1 MLETCQFCSVISKTN
16 GEDPIGSTR
25 QYDCWIV
32 VEVPL
37 PWDMADWQQDPA
49 MRTIIGLLEHL
60 IVKQGMKL
68 RPLAIAPDPDYSH
81 PGYTRVL
88 YYHRPTELFNQYDK
102 QEYLI
107 PEDQVYSLLIAL
119 FQSPERLQDFAAYQ
133 QFVTTRD
140 LLICTHGNVDIA
152 CSRFGNPIY
161 KKLRNEY
168 TRTDSLPVSP
178 SPYLPIS
185 PSSTPTLRVWR
196 CSHFGGH
203 RFAPTLIDLP
213 TGQFFGH
220 LEMSHLD
227 SLVHRQGD
235 WSALRMCYRGWS
247 GLSQFEQIAERDIWM
262 QLGWSWFDYVKA
274 GETIAQSESVI
285 TVQIKFRHKGV
296 DGVYQADIEL
306 IGEVETASKSGKAI
320 KLERVNQY
328 RVGRL
333 VLERD

>member
-1 MLETCQFCSVISKTN
+1 MLETCQFCSVISKNN

-25 QYDCWIV
+25 QYDYWIV

-37 PWDMADWQQDPA
+37 PWDMTNWQQDLS
-49 MRTIIGLLEHL
+49 MRPILGLLEHL
-60 IVKQGMKL
+60 IVKQGLKL
-68 RPLAIAPDPDYSH
+68 RPLAIAPDPEYSR

-88 YYHRPTELFNQYDK
+88 YYHRPTKLFNQYEK

-107 PEDQVYSLLIAL
+107 PADQVYPLLIAL
-119 FQSPERLQDFAAYQ
+119 FQTPARLQDFAAYQ

-140 LLICTHGNVDIA
+140 LLICTHGNVDVA

-161 KKLRNEY
+161 QKLRDQYANNHAP
-168 TRTDSLPVSP
+168 SLP
-178 SPYLPIS
+178 LP
-185 PSSTPTLRVWR
+185 PLPTSLLLRVWR

-227 SLVHRQGD
+227 SLVHRQGE

-247 GLSQFEQIAERDIWM
+247 GLSKFEQIAERELWM
-262 QLGWSWFDYVKA
+262 QLGWRWFDYVKA
-274 GETIAQSESVI
+274 GETITQSESAI
-285 TVQIKFRHKGV
+285 TVQIKFQQPDGIS
-296 DGVYQADIEL
+296 GVYKADIEL
-306 IGEVETASKSGKAI
+306 MGEVETASQSGKVM

-328 RVGRL
+328 RVGCL
-333 VLERD
+333 VLEKG

>member
-1 MLETCQFCSVISKTN
+1 MLETCQFCSVISKNN

-25 QYDCWIV
+25 QYDYWIV

-37 PWDMADWQQDPA
+37 PWDMANWQQDPA
-49 MRTIIGLLEHL
+49 MRPIMGLLEHL
-60 IVKQGMKL
+60 ILKQGLKL
-68 RPLAIAPDPDYSH
+68 RPLAIAPGYSH

-88 YYHRPTELFNQYDK
+88 YYHRPTQLFNQYDK
-102 QEYLI
+102 QEYLV
-107 PEDQVYSLLIAL
+107 PDDQVYALLVAL
-119 FQSPERLQDFAAYQ
+119 FQTPERLPDFAAYQ

-140 LLICTHGNVDIA
+140 LLVCTHGNVDVA

-161 KKLRNEY
+161 QKLRDDY
-168 TRTDSLPVSP
+168 
-178 SPYLPIS
+178 
-185 PSSTPTLRVWR
+185 SSVDLRVWR

-227 SLVHRQGD
+227 SLVHRQGE
-235 WSALRMCYRGWS
+235 WSDLRMCYRGWS
-247 GLSQFEQIAERDIWM
+247 GLNQFEQIAERDIWM
-262 QLGWSWFDYVKA
+262 QLGWDWFDYVKA
-274 GETIAQSESVI
+274 GETITQSESAI
-285 TVQIKFRHKGV
+285 TVQIKFRHGGI
-296 DGVYQADIEL
+296 DGVYKADIEL
-306 IGEVETASKSGKAI
+306 VGEVETASQSGKAM

-333 VLERD
+333 VLERG

>member
-1 MLETCQFCSVISKTN
+1 MLETCQFCSVISKNN

-37 PWDMADWQQDPA
+37 PWDMAHWQQDPA
-49 MRTIIGLLEHL
+49 MRPIIGLIEHL
-60 IVKQGMKL
+60 IVKQGIKL
-68 RPLAIAPDPDYSH
+68 RPLAIAPDSEYSH

-88 YYHRPTELFNQYDK
+88 YYHRPTQLFNQYDK
-102 QEYLI
+102 QEYLV
-107 PEDQVYSLLIAL
+107 PDNQVYSLLVAL
-119 FQSPERLQDFAAYQ
+119 FQTPERLPDFVAYQ
-133 QFVTTRD
+133 QVVTTRD
-140 LLICTHGNVDIA
+140 LLICTHGNVDVA

-161 KKLRNEY
+161 QTLRDDY
-168 TRTDSLPVSP
+168 
-178 SPYLPIS
+178 
-185 PSSTPTLRVWR
+185 SSTDLRVWR

-220 LEMSHLD
+220 LEISHLD
-227 SLVHRQGD
+227 SLVHRQGE
-235 WSALRMCYRGWS
+235 WSELRMCYRGWS

-262 QLGWSWFDYVKA
+262 QLGWDWFDYVKA
-274 GETIAQSESVI
+274 GETITQSESAI
-285 TVQIKFRHKGV
+285 TVHIKFEHNGIG
-296 DGVYQADIEL
+296 GVYKADIEL
-306 IGEVETASKSGKAI
+306 MGEVETASKSGKAM

-333 VLERD
+333 VLEKG